1 MINKIISYFKNLDKL
16 TYKIMHYGLVSCF
29 WLSFFSSL
37 LLFTY
42 NITNTSPN
50 VFHIGL
56 SLFKLSCTFSVE
68 FIVCGLVADSIKKQL
83 V

>member
-1 MINKIISYFKNLDKL
+1 MIKKIISYFKKLDKL
-16 TYKIMHYGLVSCF
+16 TYKIMKYGLISCF
-29 WLSFFSSL
+29 ILSTFSALML
-37 LLFTY
+37 LTY
-42 NITNTSPN
+42 NLANTTPD

-68 FIVCGLVADSIKKQL
+68 FIVCGLVIDSIKKQI

>member
-1 MINKIISYFKNLDKL
+1 MIHKIIGYFKDLDKL
-16 TYKIMHYGLVSCF
+16 TYSIMKKGLICCF
-29 WLSFFSSL
+29 LLSGFSAIL
-37 LLFTY
+37 LLTY
-42 NITNTSPN
+42 NLASTSPN

-68 FIVCGLVADSIKKQL
+68 FIVCGLVMDSIKKQL